1 MSLQVEK
8 LEKGIAKLTIEVSAE
23 ELDKAIDNAYRQ
35 NRNRISIPGFRKGKA
50 PRKMIEQMY
59 GKEIFYEDAANELI
73 PVAYEKAYDEC
84 SEDIVSAPKVDVVQL
99 EAGKPFIFTAEV
111 ALKPEVTL
119 GKYKG
124 VKVPAADLAVTE
136 EEVDKEIERERE
148 TNGRT
153 VNVED
158 RAVKD
163 GDMTVID
170 FEGFVDGVAFEGGKG
185 ENYPLTIGS
194 GQFIPGFEEALI
206 GAELNAQ
213 VDVNVTFPEDYQAE
227 ELAGKPAVFKC
238 TVKEIKEKLLP
249 ELDDEFASEVSEF
262 DTMAEYREDVKK
274 KLADKKAAAAKD
286 AKEEAAVDAVIEDAK
301 MEIPDA
307 MLDTQQRQ
315 MVDEFSQRIQA
326 QGLSMEQYMQFTG
339 MTPAMLLE
347 QVRPQALKRIQS
359 RLVLEAVA
367 AAEKMEVS
375 EEEFEEE
382 LKTMGEVYQ
391 MEPDKVKELLG
402 ENGAKQVRED
412 LCIKKAVEFV
422 VEHAKEEKASKAKT
436 KKKTAEE

>member
-8 LEKGIAKLTIEVSAE
+8 LEKGMAKLTIEVSAE

-124 VKVPAADLAVTE
+124 VKVPAADLTVTE
-136 EEVDKEIERERE
+136 EEVDKEIERERD
-148 TNGRT
+148 TNART

-315 MVDEFSQRIQA
+315 MVDEFSQRIQS